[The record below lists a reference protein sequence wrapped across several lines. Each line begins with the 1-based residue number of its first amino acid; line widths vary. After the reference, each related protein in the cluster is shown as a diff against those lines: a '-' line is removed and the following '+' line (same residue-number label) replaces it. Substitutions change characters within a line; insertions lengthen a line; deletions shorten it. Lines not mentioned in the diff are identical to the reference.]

1 MGLISAFKNFIVDQI
16 PSNEEG
22 KETLSYDSP
31 STRLSLESV
40 AVGCVDGDH
49 DDHGDC
55 DDYPDVDHDDHGDC
69 DDDPDVDH
77 FDQVDG

>member
-1 MGLISAFKNFIVDQI
+1 M
-16 PSNEEG
+16 
-22 KETLSYDSP
+22 SYDSP

-55 DDYPDVDHDDHGDC
+55 DDYPDVINGEVIKLMIVTAVAQEEEQGWKRH
-69 DDDPDVDH
+69 
-77 FDQVDG
+77 